1 MEKDKKVLCIIPAR
15 YNSSR
20 FPGKPLADIGGKSMI
35 RRVYEQAMACTVL
48 DRVVVATDDTR
59 ILQHV
64 EAFGADALLTRSNH
78 ISGTDRCAEV
88 AALMPEYAVC
98 INIQGDEPF
107 LNPAQIERIAL
118 PLLEGRAEISTLA
131 KAIQDQAALQNPNI
145 VKVVFNKNGHA
156 LYFSRSPIPYL
167 RDIPEQDWASN
178 QAHYRHLGLYGF
190 QRDTL
195 LEIASLPPSTLE
207 QWEALEQLRW
217 LENGKSIFVALTDEE
232 AIGIDTPEDA
242 EKARIFLQ
250 KQKYPC

>member
-35 RRVYEQAMACTVL
+35 RRVYEQAKACPVL
-48 DRVVVATDDTR
+48 DRVIIATDDPR
-59 ILQHV
+59 ILNHA
-64 EAFGADALLTRSNH
+64 EAFGADALLTRSDH

-167 RDIPEQDWASN
+167 RDIPEQDWASK

-195 LEIASLPPSTLE
+195 LEIASLPSSTLE

-232 AIGIDTPEDA
+232 TIGIDTPEDA

>member
-167 RDIPEQDWASN
+167 RDIAEQDWASN